1 LFLGSTKSKAAK
13 AVIKAHSTEELN
25 PEDENQEEE
34 EEEEDI
40 EADENCDEASS
51 DENEEDEDED
61 DVSESEEEEEV
72 EIAKTNKK
80 STVKHTTSA
89 KSTNKQRTTRPT
101 TRLTPAQPKIGA
113 KTTKTKTKKRT
124 NSNTSTKGPPSK
136 KVNYILNEDADE
148 ISVGTCVSGFS
159 RKRYLIAPNYYIQVG
174 DVDFGKNGG
183 LMEALYIVKMKT
195 NTSEEFRSHL
205 PARLIPHLREG
216 LTVLLDEDNTNN
228 SG

>member
-1 LFLGSTKSKAAK
+1 
-13 AVIKAHSTEELN
+13 LN
-25 PEDENQEEE
+25 PENENQEEE

-40 EADENCDEASS
+40 EVDENSDEVSS
-51 DENEEDEDED
+51 DENEEGEDED
-61 DVSESEEEEEV
+61 DVSESEEDEEV
-72 EIAKTNKK
+72 ETVKTNKK
-80 STVKHTTSA
+80 SHVKHTTPT
-89 KSTNKQRTTRPT
+89 KSTNKQRTTRPV
-101 TRLTPAQPKIGA
+101 TRLTPAQQKIGA
-113 KTTKTKTKKRT
+113 KTTKTKTSSKKRSS
-124 NSNTSTKGPPSK
+124 SNTSTKGPTPK

-195 NTSEEFRSHL
+195 NTSEEFRSHI